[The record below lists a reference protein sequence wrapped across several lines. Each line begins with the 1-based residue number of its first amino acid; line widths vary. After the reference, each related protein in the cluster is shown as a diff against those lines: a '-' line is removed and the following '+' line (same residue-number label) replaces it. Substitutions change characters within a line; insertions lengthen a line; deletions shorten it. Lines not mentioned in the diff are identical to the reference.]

1 MNQKYNFMLFLKMI
15 VQLLCDLE
23 PPEVRTKIF
32 FKKSHFGLL

>member
-1 MNQKYNFMLFLKMI
+1 MSQKYNFVLFLKMI

-32 FKKSHFGLL
+32 FKNFYFKLL